1 MNVSCEDHQSRVDC
15 AQFAN
20 KKFCK
25 KIAEGTLVQLV
36 RKASCPV
43 CVESRNRVKRAWTL
57 RGKRERVERCAEA
70 VEMSALFRVRVSSFL
85 AGVGVTSLAYMVTL
99 KQDIEHSYGLVMDA
113 MREEN
118 TKLSERVL
126 LLESLSSTAGAET
139 KGSGSNV

>member
-1 MNVSCEDHQSRVDC
+1 
-15 AQFAN
+15 
-20 KKFCK
+20 
-25 KIAEGTLVQLV
+25 
-36 RKASCPV
+36 
-43 CVESRNRVKRAWTL
+43 
-57 RGKRERVERCAEA
+57 
-70 VEMSALFRVRVSSFL
+70 MSALFRVRVSSFL

-139 KGSGSNV
+139 EGSGSNV

>member
-1 MNVSCEDHQSRVDC
+1 
-15 AQFAN
+15 
-20 KKFCK
+20 
-25 KIAEGTLVQLV
+25 
-36 RKASCPV
+36 
-43 CVESRNRVKRAWTL
+43 
-57 RGKRERVERCAEA
+57 
-70 VEMSALFRVRVSSFL
+70 MSALFRVRVSSFL

-139 KGSGSNV
+139 KGSGSNL

>member
-1 MNVSCEDHQSRVDC
+1 
-15 AQFAN
+15 
-20 KKFCK
+20 
-25 KIAEGTLVQLV
+25 
-36 RKASCPV
+36 
-43 CVESRNRVKRAWTL
+43 
-57 RGKRERVERCAEA
+57 
-70 VEMSALFRVRVSSFL
+70 MSALFRVRVSSFL

-139 KGSGSNV
+139 KGGGSNV

>member
-1 MNVSCEDHQSRVDC
+1 
-15 AQFAN
+15 
-20 KKFCK
+20 
-25 KIAEGTLVQLV
+25 
-36 RKASCPV
+36 
-43 CVESRNRVKRAWTL
+43 
-57 RGKRERVERCAEA
+57 
-70 VEMSALFRVRVSSFL
+70 MSALFRVRVSSFL

-126 LLESLSSTAGAET
+126 LLESLSSTASAET

>member
-1 MNVSCEDHQSRVDC
+1 
-15 AQFAN
+15 
-20 KKFCK
+20 
-25 KIAEGTLVQLV
+25 
-36 RKASCPV
+36 
-43 CVESRNRVKRAWTL
+43 
-57 RGKRERVERCAEA
+57 
-70 VEMSALFRVRVSSFL
+70 MSALFRVRVSSFL
-85 AGVGVTSLAYMVTL
+85 SGVGVTSLAYMVTL

>member
-1 MNVSCEDHQSRVDC
+1 
-15 AQFAN
+15 
-20 KKFCK
+20 
-25 KIAEGTLVQLV
+25 
-36 RKASCPV
+36 
-43 CVESRNRVKRAWTL
+43 
-57 RGKRERVERCAEA
+57 
-70 VEMSALFRVRVSSFL
+70 MSALFRVRVSSFL

-126 LLESLSSTAGAET
+126 LLESLSSTGGAET

>member
-1 MNVSCEDHQSRVDC
+1 
-15 AQFAN
+15 
-20 KKFCK
+20 
-25 KIAEGTLVQLV
+25 
-36 RKASCPV
+36 
-43 CVESRNRVKRAWTL
+43 
-57 RGKRERVERCAEA
+57 
-70 VEMSALFRVRVSSFL
+70 MSALFRVRVSSFL

>member
-1 MNVSCEDHQSRVDC
+1 
-15 AQFAN
+15 
-20 KKFCK
+20 
-25 KIAEGTLVQLV
+25 
-36 RKASCPV
+36 
-43 CVESRNRVKRAWTL
+43 
-57 RGKRERVERCAEA
+57 
-70 VEMSALFRVRVSSFL
+70 MSALFRVRVSSFL

-126 LLESLSSTAGAET
+126 LLESLSSPAGAET